1 MLFSVCFRRRKEHSH
16 LTCLRDRRRQIWS
29 SPPRPRRKTCFSAV
43 KTVPAFSPRVGF
55 LVHWEEALAVA
66 HLWVRASLRTQKKKH
81 STHARGFIAVP
92 KGKLPFGSKYE
103 KSATVVRSVSWF
115 CGFFFFPSVVVI
127 SWSELCVRRYSV
139 QLKLHRA
146 VRGPG
151 HSDEGHPGGPEN
163 AGADPEGTAA
173 ASPAGHGGQAV
184 GPHFSGPQQLQ
195 ERQG

>member
-29 SPPRPRRKTCFSAV
+29 SPPRPRHKTCFSAV

-66 HLWVRASLRTQKKKH
+66 HLWVRASLHAQKKAQHTRKGIYC
-81 STHARGFIAVP
+81 SP
-92 KGKLPFGSKYE
+92 KCKLLFGSKYE
-103 KSATVVRSVSWF
+103 KIATVVRSVSWF
-115 CGFFFFPSVVVI
+115 CGFFFCSVVVI
-127 SWSELCVRRYSV
+127 SRSKPCVCRYSV

-163 AGADPEGTAA
+163 AGADPAGTAA
-173 ASPAGHGGQAV
+173 ASPAGHGGEAV
-184 GPHFSGPQQLQ
+184 GPDFSGPQQLQ